1 MPAVDMADR
10 MLMATAHQDFDSM
23 GHNDNRQ
30 TTSPSVACNAAQR
43 RAMHVLFTRIAPSY
57 DKINR
62 ILSLGQDQN
71 WRKDALARA
80 QVPPGGRLLDVATGT
95 GDVALLA
102 AARLPGVQIVGADL
116 TLAMLDVAQGKAQRK
131 AVRRTRWVNSD
142 GLALAFPSNT
152 FDAVI
157 SVFMLRNVPDVAQAF
172 AEQARVVRLG
182 GRVVCLEM
190 TWPRRFPMTWL
201 FWLYFFG
208 VAPLL
213 GQLIAKNRAAYTY
226 LPQSVK
232 RFPAPAATAKVME
245 VAGLHEVSWEMK
257 MLGTVAIFVGVK

>member
-1 MPAVDMADR
+1 MN
-10 MLMATAHQDFDSM
+10 Q
-23 GHNDNRQ
+23 GDNRQ
-30 TTSPSVACNAAQR
+30 TVPSHGGQNAAQKR
-43 RAMHVLFTRIAPSY
+43 TISTLFTRIAPSY
-57 DKINR
+57 DTINR

-71 WRKDALARA
+71 WRKHALARA
-80 QVPPGGRLLDVATGT
+80 QVPAGGKLLDIATGT

-102 AARLPGVQIVGADL
+102 ADRLAGAQIVGADL
-116 TLAMLDVAQGKAQRK
+116 TLAMLDVARRKAQTK
-131 AVRRTRWVNSD
+131 AAQRVAWVNSD
-142 GLALAFPSNT
+142 GLALAFPDDT

-172 AEQARVVRLG
+172 TEQVRVVRPG
-182 GRVVCLEM
+182 GRVVCVEM
-190 TWPRRFPMTWL
+190 TWPQRFPLTWF

-232 RFPAPAATAKVME
+232 QFPAPAATAKVME
-245 VAGLHEVSWEMK
+245 AAGLREVSWEMK
-257 MLGTVAIFVGVK
+257 MLGTVAVFGGVK

>member
-1 MPAVDMADR
+1 M
-10 MLMATAHQDFDSM
+10 
-23 GHNDNRQ
+23 
-30 TTSPSVACNAAQR
+30 
-43 RAMHVLFTRIAPSY
+43 FTRIAPSY

-71 WRKDALARA
+71 WRKYALARA
-80 QVPPGGRLLDVATGT
+80 QVPPGGKLLDIATGT

-102 AARLPGVQIVGADL
+102 ADRLADVQIVGADL
-116 TLAMLDVAQGKAQRK
+116 TLAMLDVARGKAQKK
-131 AVRRTRWVNSD
+131 AAQQIRWVNSD
-142 GLALAFPSNT
+142 GLALAFPNDT

-157 SVFMLRNVPDVAQAF
+157 SVFMLRNVSDVAQAF
-172 AEQARVVRLG
+172 AEQVRVARPG

-190 TWPRRFPMTWL
+190 TWPRRFPITWF

-232 RFPAPAATAKVME
+232 QFPAPAATAKVME
-245 VAGLHEVSWEMK
+245 AAGLREVSWEMK